1 MLWKRSAR
9 PLTIRFGAKS
19 DVGQVRSENQDDYGR
34 FPEVRAER
42 NGDQLFVVA
51 DGMGGHQDGGQAS
64 RVAVEAVR
72 DVYFEERE
80 APVEERL
87 RRAVTEANSRVY
99 GFAQAGEVPKR
110 MGTTCTVLALV
121 QGEAYLAHVGDS
133 RAYRVGKPGISQL
146 SRDHTLVEA
155 LMREGVLTEDEAA
168 QHPQRHALVRAIGI
182 QAEVD
187 VDVKRLEPPQAG
199 DVFVLCSDGLARVN
213 EAEIRDIVRAET
225 PQQAAETL
233 VQLANDR
240 GGHDNVTV
248 LVVKIE

>member
-42 NGDQLFVVA
+42 NGDQVFIVA

-64 RVAVEAVR
+64 RVAVETVR
-72 DVYFEERE
+72 DVYFEDRE
-80 APVEERL
+80 ATVEERL

-99 GFAQAGEVPKR
+99 AFAQAGEVPKR

-121 QGEAYLAHVGDS
+121 HGEAYLAHVGDS
-133 RAYRVGKPGISQL
+133 RAYRVGKRGISQL

-155 LMREGVLTEDEAA
+155 LMQEGVLTEDEAA

-187 VDVKRLEPPQAG
+187 VDVERLDPPQAG
-199 DVFVLCSDGLARVN
+199 EAFVLCSDGLARVTD
-213 EAEIRDIVRAET
+213 AEIRDVVRAET

>member
-42 NGDQLFVVA
+42 NGDQLFIVA
-51 DGMGGHQDGGQAS
+51 DGMGGHEDGGQAS

-72 DVYFEERE
+72 DVYFGDRE
-80 APVEERL
+80 ASVEDRL
-87 RRAVTEANSRVY
+87 RRAVSEANTRVY
-99 GFAQAGEVPKR
+99 QFAQGGSVPKR

-121 QGEAYLAHVGDS
+121 DDEAYLAHVGDS
-133 RAYRVGKPGISQL
+133 RAYRVGRGGISQL
-146 SRDHTLVEA
+146 SQDHTLIEA

-182 QAEVD
+182 QPEVEVD
-187 VDVKRLEPPQAG
+187 VARLETPQAG
-199 DVFVLCSDGLARVN
+199 EAFVLCSDGLARVTD
-213 EAEIRDIVRAET
+213 AEIRDIVRAET

>member
-9 PLTIRFGAKS
+9 PFTIRFGAKS
-19 DVGQVRSENQDDYGR
+19 DIGQVRSENQDDYGR

-42 NGDQLFVVA
+42 NGGQLFIVA
-51 DGMGGHQDGGQAS
+51 DGMGGHEDGGQAS

-72 DVYFEERE
+72 DAYFEDRE
-80 APVEERL
+80 TPVEERL
-87 RRAVTEANSRVY
+87 RRAVGEANVRVY
-99 GFAQAGEVPKR
+99 QFAQSGAIPRK

-121 QGEAYLAHVGDS
+121 DAEAYLAHVGDS
-133 RAYRVGKPGISQL
+133 RAYRVGRDGISQL

-182 QAEVD
+182 QPDVEVD
-187 VDVKRLEPPQAG
+187 VERLAPPQPGEA
-199 DVFVLCSDGLARVN
+199 FVLCSDGLARVTDV
-213 EAEIRDIVRAET
+213 EIRDVVRAGT